1 MNSIINNQTG
11 GASKIP
17 QFSVVIPLYN
27 KAHTIV
33 HTLSTVMRQNYA
45 DYEVVIVDDGS
56 TDNGAML
63 IRSHFD
69 DPRIRIIH
77 QENAG
82 VSAARNR
89 GIDEARGEWVAFL
102 DGDDEWHPEYLSIMC
117 CAIEKYPQAVMIS
130 SAGLIHNAD
139 GRLSYRIANKYV
151 NRMLLVDYFEN
162 PSVFSH
168 TSSTVVNRKIANK
181 TNLFPKGMKCLED
194 FAFFYQMA
202 IWGNFV
208 YIGLP
213 ISKYVGG
220 VEGQI
225 TRSDDATRF
234 SFMPSV
240 VRFYNEA
247 WEIYRK
253 QGKKN
258 PVFITFFK
266 YDLRHRIKCY
276 ISHSDPKWMDY
287 FFNGI
292 DKNVKH
298 QLTKLERFLYQNR
311 LKKLSVIWINLT
323 KIVWRTNRYPI
334 VGEKKNMS
342 NVEKKYL
349 TW

>member
-1 MNSIINNQTG
+1 MI
-11 GASKIP
+11 
-17 QFSVVIPLYN
+17 SVVIPLYN

-56 TDNGAML
+56 TDNGVQL
-63 IRSHFD
+63 IREHFK

-82 VSAARNR
+82 VSVARNR
-89 GIDEARGEWVAFL
+89 GIEEAHGQWVAFL

-162 PSVFSH
+162 PFVFSH
-168 TSSTVVNRKIANK
+168 TSSTVVNRQIANQ

-202 IWGNFV
+202 ILGDFV

-225 TRSDDATRF
+225 TQSDDATRF

-266 YDLRHRIKCY
+266 YDLRHRIKCF

-298 QLTKLERFLYQNR
+298 QLTWVERFLYQNR

-323 KIVWRTNRYPI
+323 KLVWRTYRYPL
-334 VGEKKNMS
+334 VGEKKDIN

-349 TW
+349 IW